1 MFIAALQHLPPRR
14 RAVLVLRDVL
24 GCSARETAEHLGLT
38 EASVTSALQP
48 GAVDAAGAA
57 ARARADWA
65 PAMEPTA
72 EEWAVVGNGGLPAS
86 PGDDAHRAFAVGVLR
101 IEGGRIGEIVAFH
114 DPALLPAFDLPETL
128 QTDPAG
134 EG

>member
-1 MFIAALQHLPPRR
+1 MAGYL
-14 RAVLVLRDVL
+14 RA
-24 GCSARETAEHLGLT
+24 
-38 EASVTSALQP
+38 
-48 GAVDAAGAA
+48 
-57 ARARADWA
+57 
-65 PAMEPTA
+65 
-72 EEWAVVGNGGLPAS
+72 